1 MTTEAPPDKQSTAAL
16 SVASNSGLILLK
28 LVAGTLTGSVAVLT
42 EVVHSSID
50 LVASIVCR
58 WGSRWVDSVAEV
70 DRGRHRHG
78 KGHEPVAVVPIE
90 TEDHRCHEADHGG
103 DRPRDPR
110 ELDLPVLMI
119 AGVRHGRSMPRGS
132 ARASSRLRNLQQS
145 RIATAHLGPV
155 RPQSVLASAVP
166 TTSKEDQVTKAEF
179 IDQVAD
185 RAGLSKK
192 DASEAV
198 DAVLETIEGALKR
211 GSDVVF
217 SGFGKF
223 SVSQRSAREG
233 RNPATGEKIQIAA
246 SRVPK
251 FTAGASLKKAVN

>member
-1 MTTEAPPDKQSTAAL
+1 MS
-16 SVASNSGLILLK
+16 
-28 LVAGTLTGSVAVLT
+28 
-42 EVVHSSID
+42 
-50 LVASIVCR
+50 
-58 WGSRWVDSVAEV
+58 
-70 DRGRHRHG
+70 
-78 KGHEPVAVVPIE
+78 
-90 TEDHRCHEADHGG
+90 
-103 DRPRDPR
+103 
-110 ELDLPVLMI
+110 
-119 AGVRHGRSMPRGS
+119 RGS
-132 ARASSRLRNLQQS
+132 ARVSRLPRKLQQS
-145 RIATAHLGPV
+145 RAATAHS
-155 RPQSVLASAVP
+155 RPLRPESVLVSAVT

-251 FTAGASLKKAVN
+251 FTAGAALKKAVN